1 MIYLFVLMQFRTASR
16 FALRPEPA
24 QAHGAGAA
32 RRMRMA
38 G

>member
-24 QAHGAGAA
+24 QARGRRTPRA
-32 RRMRMA
+32 RRA